1 MINSLPLLTRGACV
15 AALGSIL
22 AIPPAAADAR
32 YPSTPKRPVS
42 DTYHGVTVVDD
53 YRWLEDDAN
62 ADVKRWAAEQNA
74 ATRRYLDGVAQRPA
88 IAARV
93 GELLRSA
100 PIQHYDF
107 EYRKQ
112 LFAMK
117 SQPPK
122 NQPLLVVLP
131 PSADVGGERVILDPN
146 ELGDGKGR
154 TTIDF
159 YKPSY
164 DGRYVAVSLSDNGS
178 EEGTAYVYDTA
189 SGQRLAD
196 KVAGVMY
203 PTAGGSVE
211 WAADNRGFYYT
222 RYPQGDE
229 RPAEDRHFY
238 QQVYFHELGTPVASD
253 RYVFGKEL
261 PRIAEIALHGSRDG
275 KLLLAEVRN
284 GDGGEVAYHLRAAD
298 GTWAKVAGFDDGV
311 KQAAFGEDG
320 NLYAMS
326 VKNAALG
333 RIIAIPLSAP
343 TLAHARVVVPETSI
357 VAERVLPTR
366 SRLYVSYRAGGPSLV
381 RMFGFRGK
389 PVGELP
395 AETVSDTE
403 ISVRLDGDDVL
414 VRSVSYVT
422 PRTVYFYHARDN
434 KLTRTELNGG
444 YPFDMKDA
452 VVRREYAVSKDGTRI
467 PVTVISRKGA
477 PRDGSNP
484 TLLYG
489 YGGYGVSM
497 TPYFSTMLRLWLDYG
512 GVYAVANVRGGGE
525 FGEPWHLAGN
535 LTRKQNVFDDFAAS
549 LQMLIDRRYT
559 RPDQAAIMGGSNGGL
574 LMGAMLTQHPQ
585 MMRAVVSH
593 AGFYDALRWETQPNG
608 EFNVTEFGSVK
619 DPAQFKALHAYSPLV
634 NVKDGTAYPAVLL
647 TAGDNDGRVAPYE
660 SRKMAAR
667 LQAASSSDRPMLLRT
682 EAAAGH
688 GIGTALST
696 RIEELA
702 DTYSFLVGQLGM
714 KAVTPQGSSPERG
727 GAASVSQS
735 PRTAARR

>member
-1 MINSLPLLTRGACV
+1 MNTFLFSLNRAARAAARGAICA
-15 AALGSIL
+15 AALSSAL
-22 AIPPAAADAR
+22 AATPALAADTQ
-32 YPSTPKRPVS
+32 YPVTPKQPVN

-53 YRWLEDDAN
+53 YRWLEEDAG

-74 ATRRYLDGVAQRPA
+74 ATRRYLDAIPQRPA

-100 PIQHYDF
+100 PVQHYDF
-107 EYRKQ
+107 VYRTQ

-117 SQPPK
+117 NQPPK
-122 NQPLLVVLP
+122 NQPMLVVLP
-131 PSADVGGERVILDPN
+131 VSADVGSERVILDPN
-146 ELGDGKGR
+146 VLGDGKGR

-164 DGRYVAVSLSDNGS
+164 DGHYVAVSMSENGS
-178 EEGTAYVYDTA
+178 EQGTAYVYDVS
-189 SGQRLAD
+189 SGQRLPD
-196 KVAGVMY
+196 VVAGVNY

-229 RPAEDRHFY
+229 RPAEDRHFF
-238 QQVYFHELGTPVASD
+238 QQVYFHELGAPAGSD

-261 PRIAEIALHGSRDG
+261 PRIAEIALEGSRDG
-275 KLLLAEVRN
+275 RLLIAEVHN
-284 GDGGEVAYHLRAAD
+284 GDGGDIAYHLRGED
-298 GTWAKVAGFDDGV
+298 GAWTQVAGFADGF
-311 KQAAFGEDG
+311 KQLAFGDDG

-326 VKNAALG
+326 VKDAPRG
-333 RIIAIPLSAP
+333 RILAIPLATP
-343 TLAHARVVVPETSI
+343 TQANARVVVPETKI

-381 RMFGFRGK
+381 RMFSFRGK
-389 PVGELP
+389 AQGALP
-395 AETVSDTE
+395 AEAVSDTAIVE
-403 ISVRLDGDDVL
+403 RLDGDDVL
-414 VRSVSYVT
+414 VRSMSYVT
-422 PRTVYFYHARDN
+422 PRTVYYYHAGTR
-434 KLTRTELNGG
+434 KLARTELNGG

-452 VVRREYAVSKDGTRI
+452 VVRREFAVSKDGTRV
-467 PVTVISRKGA
+467 PVNIISRKGVA
-477 PRDGSNP
+477 LNGNNP

-489 YGGYGVSM
+489 YGGYGISM
-497 TPYFSTMLRLWLDYG
+497 TPYFSAMLRLWLDYG

-535 LTRKQNVFDDFAAS
+535 LTKKQNVFDDFAAS
-549 LQMLIDRRYT
+549 LKMLIDRGYT
-559 RPDQAAIMGGSNGGL
+559 RPDKAAIMGGSNGGL
-574 LMGAMLTQHPQ
+574 LMGATLTQHPQ
-585 MMRAVVSH
+585 MMHAVVSQV
-593 AGFYDALRWETQPNG
+593 GIYDALRWETQPNG

-619 DPAQFKALHAYSPLV
+619 DPAQFRALYAYSPLV
-634 NVKDGTAYPAVLL
+634 NVKDETAYPSVLL

-667 LQAASSSDRPMLLRT
+667 LQAASSSTRPILLRT

-696 RIEELA
+696 RIEEQA
-702 DTYSFLVGQLGM
+702 DTYSFLVDQLGM
-714 KAVTPQGSSPERG
+714 KAVAPQ
-727 GAASVSQS
+727 AH
-735 PRTAARR
+735 

>member
-1 MINSLPLLTRGACV
+1 MINPLLLLTRSAFV
-15 AALGSIL
+15 AALYSVL
-22 AIPPAAADAR
+22 AAMPAAAADMR
-32 YPSTPKRPVS
+32 YPATPKHPVS

-53 YRWLEDDAN
+53 HRWLEDDAN
-62 ADVKRWAAEQNA
+62 AEVKRWAAEQNA
-74 ATRRYLDGVAQRPA
+74 ATRRYLDGIAQRPA

-100 PIQHYDF
+100 PVQHYDF

-117 SQPPK
+117 NQPPK

-131 PSADVGGERVILDPN
+131 PSADAGDERVILDPN
-146 ELGDGKGR
+146 LFDGGKGR

-164 DGRYVAVSLSDNGS
+164 DGRYVAVSLSENGS

-189 SGQRLAD
+189 NGQRLPD
-196 KVAGVMY
+196 VVAGVMY
-203 PTAGGSVE
+203 PTAGGSIE
-211 WAADNRGFYYT
+211 WMADSRGFYYT
-222 RYPQGDE
+222 RYPQGSE

-238 QQVYFHELGTPVASD
+238 QQVYFHELGTPASSD

-275 KLLLAEVRN
+275 RLLLAEVRN

-298 GTWAKVAGFDDGV
+298 GTWTKVAGFDDGV
-311 KQAAFGEDG
+311 KQAAFGDDG

-326 VKNAALG
+326 VKDALLG
-333 RIIAIPLSAP
+333 RIIAIPLSTP
-343 TLAHARVVVPETSI
+343 TLAHARVVVPETNI

-366 SRLYVSYRAGGPSLV
+366 SRLYVTYRAGGPSRV
-381 RMFGFRGK
+381 RMFSFGGK
-389 PVGELP
+389 RIGELP
-395 AETVSDTE
+395 AEAVSDSQIAE
-403 ISVRLDGDDVL
+403 RLDGDDVL

-422 PRTVYFYHARDN
+422 PRTVYFYHARGN
-434 KLTRTELNGG
+434 KLARTDLNGR

-452 VVRREYAVSKDGTRI
+452 VVRREYAVSKDGTRVPMTI
-467 PVTVISRKGA
+467 ISRKGA

-497 TPYFSTMLRLWLDYG
+497 TPYFSSMLRLWLDYG
-512 GVYAVANVRGGGE
+512 GVYTVANVRGGGE

-535 LTRKQNVFDDFAAS
+535 LTKKQNVFDDFAAS
-549 LQMLIDRRYT
+549 LQMLIDRHYT
-559 RPDQAAIMGGSNGGL
+559 RPDKVAIMGGSNGGL
-574 LMGAMLTQHPQ
+574 TMGATLTQHPQ
-585 MMRAVVSH
+585 MMRAVVSQV
-593 AGFYDALRWETQPNG
+593 GIYDALRWETQPNG
-608 EFNVTEFGSVK
+608 EFNVTEYGSVK
-619 DPAQFKALHAYSPLV
+619 DPAQFKALYAYSPRV
-634 NVKDGTAYPAVLL
+634 NVKAGTAYPAVLL
-647 TAGDNDGRVAPYE
+647 AAGDNDGRVSPYE
-660 SRKMAAR
+660 SRKMAAS
-667 LQAASSSDRPMLLRT
+667 LQAASSSDRPILLRT

-702 DTYSFLVGQLGM
+702 DTYAFLVDQLGM
-714 KAVTPQGSSPERG
+714 KAAE
-727 GAASVSQS
+727 
-735 PRTAARR
+735 PRQQ